1 MKFKTYYS
9 NKFIITTIL
18 STLGALLL
26 VVLSQCTEIEQRN
39 DKRDN
44 AIQLKSK
51 IYKTDGV
58 WEQHIEVFEMDG
70 YKVILWENGY
80 GSDMEII
87 PSDDLKV
94 YQQLSDDYEK
104 LWNENQKFSSMLSEI
119 ENEPGGHKILKKLYN
134 KLDI

>member
-1 MKFKTYYS
+1 
-9 NKFIITTIL
+9 
-18 STLGALLL
+18 
-26 VVLSQCTEIEQRN
+26 
-39 DKRDN
+39 
-44 AIQLKSK
+44 
-51 IYKTDGV
+51 
-58 WEQHIEVFEMDG
+58 
-70 YKVILWENGY
+70 
-80 GSDMEII
+80 MEII

>member
-87 PSDDLKV
+87 PIKPKED
-94 YQQLSDDYEK
+94 EK
-104 LWNENQKFSSMLSEI
+104 RFDN
-119 ENEPGGHKILKKLYN
+119 
-134 KLDI
+134 

>member
-58 WEQHIEVFEMDG
+58 WEQHIEVVEIEG

-80 GSDMEII
+80 GSDMELI
-87 PSDDLKV
+87 PSDDAKAF
-94 YQQLSDDYEK
+94 QQLRKDYEI
-104 LWNENQKFSSMLSEI
+104 LWEENQK
-119 ENEPGGHKILKKLYN
+119 LKTN
-134 KLDI
+134 

>member
-26 VVLSQCTEIEQRN
+26 VVLPQCTEIEQRN

-44 AIQLKSK
+44 AIHLKSK

-87 PSDDLKV
+87 PIKPKED
-94 YQQLSDDYEK
+94 EK
-104 LWNENQKFSSMLSEI
+104 RFDN
-119 ENEPGGHKILKKLYN
+119 
-134 KLDI
+134 